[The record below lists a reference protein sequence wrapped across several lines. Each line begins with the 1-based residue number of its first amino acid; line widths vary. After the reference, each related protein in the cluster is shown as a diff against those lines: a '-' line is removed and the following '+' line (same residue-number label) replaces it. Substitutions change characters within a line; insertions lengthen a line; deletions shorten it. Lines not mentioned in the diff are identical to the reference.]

1 MITAIIEGQE
11 RTVSRGK
18 VEMPRT
24 GRWLAD
30 LVTDGETI
38 PNGTATIVLSGV
50 SMPGKILTGELV
62 EGMLHLR
69 VVAGAGGL
77 GKVARPKHYR
87 SPTVRHVLLDLLADA
102 GEQLSGSSSTDVIN
116 APLSYWTTLAL
127 PTGALIQAMC
137 DVIGDGCN
145 WRTLYNGT
153 LWIGRETWPACPADA
168 RIIKPN
174 SFNASAEV
182 GTDTSGIWPGTTLE
196 GKQIDH
202 VVHHFESPPR
212 STVYFVRPST

>member
-1 MITAIIEGQE
+1 MITVTVEGQQ

-38 PNGTATIVLSGV
+38 PTGRATITLSSV
-50 SMPGKILTGELV
+50 DMPGKILTGELV
-62 EGMLHLR
+62 NGMLHLR

-77 GKVARPKHYR
+77 GKMARPKHYKA
-87 SPTVRHVLLDLLADA
+87 PTVRHVLLDLLADA
-102 GEQLSGSSSTDVIN
+102 GEQLSGASSTDVIN
-116 APLSYWTTLAL
+116 VSLPHWTTLQA
-127 PTGALIQAMC
+127 PTGALIQALC

-145 WRTLYNGT
+145 WRVLFDGT
-153 LWIGRETWPACPADA
+153 LWLGRETWPACPADA
-168 RIIKPN
+168 RIISQS

-182 GTDTSGIWPGTTLE
+182 GTSTMGIWPGTTLE
-196 GKQIDH
+196 GRQIDH
-202 VVHHFESPPR
+202 VVHHLDGQTPR
-212 STVYFVRPST
+212 SSVYFVRSK